1 MLDAKYVRDH
11 LDEVAENMANRHAS
25 FDADEFT
32 ALDEARRAAIA
43 AEEALQTDRNRISKE
58 IGSLMAA
65 GKREEAEAAKES
77 VRASTSSWKL
87 PVPSARRRMRPWEA
101 LMMAIPNLTDATTP
115 VGEDEDDNPEVRRWG
130 TRATSPPRALRPRPT
145 GIWGRPSTSS
155 TSSAV

>member
-77 VRASTSSWKL
+77 VRAINEQL
-87 PVPSARRRMRPWEA
+87 EA
-101 LMMAIPNLTDATTP
+101 A
-115 VGEDEDDNPEVRRWG
+115 
-130 TRATSPPRALRPRPT
+130 
-145 GIWGRPSTSS
+145 
-155 TSSAV
+155 SAVRS